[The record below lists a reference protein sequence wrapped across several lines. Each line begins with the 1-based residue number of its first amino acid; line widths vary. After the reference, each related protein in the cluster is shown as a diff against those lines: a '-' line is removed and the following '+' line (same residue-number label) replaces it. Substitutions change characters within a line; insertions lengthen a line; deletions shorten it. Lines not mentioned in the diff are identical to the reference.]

1 VPLPPGTVR
10 IDAWARL
17 SRGAREATEAEA
29 NALPLPGIDRPIE
42 VVWNT

>member
-1 VPLPPGTVR
+1 VR

-17 SRGAREATEAEA
+17 SRAKRAAVEAEA
-29 NALPLPGIDRPIE
+29 GALPLPGVDRDIE